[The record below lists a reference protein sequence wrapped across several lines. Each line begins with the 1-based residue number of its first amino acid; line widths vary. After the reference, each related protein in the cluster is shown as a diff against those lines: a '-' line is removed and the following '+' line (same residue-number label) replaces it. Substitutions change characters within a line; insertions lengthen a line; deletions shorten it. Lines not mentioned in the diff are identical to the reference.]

1 MHCERV
7 VQLDITNRKRPINKG
22 NKNIKKDYFLVRLWE
37 REGQPNPIYRRAYQ
51 KIVLKSVDTD
61 E

>member
-1 MHCERV
+1 V
-7 VQLDITNRKRPINKG
+7 VQPDITKIKRPINKG